1 MLKHGNIH
9 WVQSKPQPQ
18 PKPKHASTS
27 APTAKLTDVCMADGD
42 SDEAEAVE
50 SVGDHIKCHQPDL
63 TEMED
68 ESESGRGDELQPSP
82 KCAMVMAAEDQ
93 QVSQVC
99 MLICVYSDW
108 PSMTSMLLIWSI
120 PIEVKIFWWSLR

>member
-1 MLKHGNIH
+1 M
-9 WVQSKPQPQ
+9 
-18 PKPKHASTS
+18 T
-27 APTAKLTDVCMADGD
+27 DGD
-42 SDEAEAVE
+42 SDEAKAVE
-50 SVGDHIKCHQPDL
+50 SVGDCIKCHQPDL

-68 ESESGRGDELQPSP
+68 ESESGSGNELQPSP
-82 KCAMVMAAEDQ
+82 KHAMVMAAEDQ

-99 MLICVYSDW
+99 MLIGVYSDW